1 MKRSPRFGASL
12 CASISACLLAVAVP
26 ATANAM
32 NGLGQARAF
41 SAEERLLGLDVRSN
55 ESKPDNSLARGSEF
69 RPDSDG
75 VGVGLLAMSPLEVA
89 SVTAIG
95 KPSLDG
101 GLSGVVLALIDGIG
115 QVPLA
120 GPALITLIAGVA
132 DVIGWYQD
140 VPDSKPRY
148 HDSLALPATSSPQA

>member
-41 SAEERLLGLDVRSN
+41 SAEERLLGLDVRSS

-69 RPDSDG
+69 RPDPDG
-75 VGVGLLAMSPLEVA
+75 AGVGLLAMSPLEVA

-95 KPSLDG
+95 KPSPDG
-101 GLSGVVLALIDGIG
+101 GVSGVVLALIDGIE

-132 DVIGWYQD
+132 DVIGWCQD
-140 VPDSKPRY
+140 VPDSKPHY

>member
-12 CASISACLLAVAVP
+12 CASILACLLAVAVP

-32 NGLGQARAF
+32 NGLGQSRAF
-41 SAEERLLGLDVRSN
+41 SAEERLLGLDVRSS
-55 ESKPDNSLARGSEF
+55 ERPDNSLARGSEF
-69 RPDSDG
+69 RPDPDG
-75 VGVGLLAMSPLEVA
+75 AGVGLLAMSPLEVA

-95 KPSLDG
+95 KPGPDG
-101 GLSGVVLALIDGIG
+101 GVSGVVLALIDGIG

-132 DVIGWYQD
+132 DVIGWCQD
-140 VPDSKPRY
+140 VPDSKPHY